1 MECEELINKLLSLL
15 PFKTGDKIWIDNY
28 PDNCK
33 HPAIVERII
42 IEEKTISVEWVS
54 YDYGIDCTEVWDDG
68 LADISEIHW
77 GEEMNKLIQE
87 EIKSVDES
95 YLDS

>member
-1 MECEELINKLLSLL
+1 MECEELINKLFSLL

-28 PDNCK
+28 PDNCR
-33 HPAIVERII
+33 HPAIVEKII

-87 EIKSVDES
+87 EIKSMDES

>member
-1 MECEELINKLLSLL
+1 MECEELINKLFSLL

-28 PDNCK
+28 PDNCR
-33 HPAIVERII
+33 HPAIVEKII
-42 IEEKTISVEWVS
+42 IEEKTLSVEWVS

-87 EIKSVDES
+87 EIKYVDES

>member
-1 MECEELINKLLSLL
+1 MECEELINKLFSLL

-28 PDNCK
+28 PDNCR

-42 IEEKTISVEWVS
+42 IDGKTISVEWVS

>member
-1 MECEELINKLLSLL
+1 MECEELINKLFSLL

-68 LADISEIHW
+68 LADISETHW

>member
-1 MECEELINKLLSLL
+1 MECEELINKLFSLL

-28 PDNCK
+28 PDNCS

-42 IEEKTISVEWVS
+42 IEGKTISVEWVS

-68 LADISEIHW
+68 LADISEIYW

>member
-1 MECEELINKLLSLL
+1 MECEELINKLFSLL

-28 PDNCK
+28 PDNCR

-42 IEEKTISVEWVS
+42 IEEKTISVEWIS

>member
-15 PFKTGDKIWIDNY
+15 PFKRGDKIWIDNY
-28 PDNCK
+28 PDNCR

-42 IEEKTISVEWVS
+42 IEEKTLSVEWVS
-54 YDYGIDCTEVWDDG
+54 YDYGIDCTEVWDEG

-87 EIKSVDES
+87 EIKSMDES